1 MAKYN
6 IYGHVL
12 YSEIEYEKLMY
23 MTEKIFIQS
32 LMNRVPNI
40 TEWVENIWD
49 NIDHE
54 YMITTLEE
62 IKKDIITQ
70 DLRMSL
76 MFKEEENK
84 KKAIALIDKIIDITK
99 NKKDFYRI
107 NPIQDFKHI
116 EHKYA
121 KHISRAYETRIDAI
135 DTMDE
140 MQYLTDQI
148 KDFHKLEETIVYKNN
163 RAVTPSTYL
172 SLLYNVNLTRTAWN
186 QTFKDADY
194 FEKDITK
201 LEYHPL
207 SCPKCAPMQEKLY
220 SISGKSKIYP
230 SIQEA
235 FESGVGH
242 PNCKCQWS
250 IYWDKS
256 QMDPLPYER
265 TTEEDYK
272 LDQKRKAT
280 ERALRRAENDLSMYQ
295 MIGNGEMVDK
305 TMQKIER
312 LQEKLG

>member
-32 LMNRVPNI
+32 LMNRIPTI
-40 TEWVENIWD
+40 TEWIENIWD

-62 IKKDIITQ
+62 IKKDIIRQ
-70 DLRMSL
+70 DSQLYIN
-76 MFKEEENK
+76 FKRTGVDVEKATSVIDDILKETEKLKDKFRIENIDRFK
-84 KKAIALIDKIIDITK
+84 QVEHQYSTHIARVYKERIETID
-99 NKKDFYRI
+99 N
-107 NPIQDFKHI
+107 
-116 EHKYA
+116 
-121 KHISRAYETRIDAI
+121 
-135 DTMDE
+135 MDE
-140 MQYLTDQI
+140 LTYLTKQVEN
-148 KDFHKLEETIVYKNN
+148 FHKIEETIPYSN
-163 RAVTPSTYL
+163 RSVTPSTYL
-172 SLLYNVNLTRTAWN
+172 SMLYNVNLTRTGWN
-186 QTFKDADY
+186 QTFKDAEY

-230 SIQEA
+230 SIQKA
-235 FESGVGH
+235 FENGVGH

-250 IYWDKS
+250 ILWDMS

-280 ERALRRAENDLSMYQ
+280 ERELRRAENDLSMYQ
-295 MIGNGEMVDK
+295 MIGNGEKVDK
-305 TMQKIER
+305 MLMKIER
-312 LQEKLG
+312 LQSKL